1 MCSLAKSNRVVHHSM
16 DQETVAGSMSGL
28 SNYLKEAS
36 IFCLLPLLF
45 FFTSC
50 GNSGG
55 KSESSGEAVNTGT
68 EVTETTAGMP
78 ATAAKRKYGIK
89 SGIVTYESTGMG
101 FNLKVVLYFDDFGAK
116 EAEEKYDINKNIEQ
130 TTICDGTNRYT
141 IIYKDKTA
149 QNDGACYNGIA
160 YRFDWEEVAKGD
172 AKYNPQKLANV
183 TIAGKDC
190 ESFSL
195 VVSGNT
201 ITYAGWNNVCLLID
215 QATQYGKITYK
226 AVSFEDNPSIP
237 ADKFTGPSGFQ
248 IK

>member
-1 MCSLAKSNRVVHHSM
+1 MCSLNKFDRVVHLRM
-16 DQETVAGSMSGL
+16 DQETEAGSVSGL
-28 SNYLKEAS
+28 CNYLKEALF
-36 IFCLLPLLF
+36 FCLLPLLF
-45 FFTSC
+45 LFTSC
-50 GNSGG
+50 GNSGA
-55 KSESSGEAVNTGT
+55 KNESSDGALNTGT

-78 ATAAKRKYGIK
+78 ATAAKRKYGVK
-89 SGIVTYESTGMG
+89 SGIVTYESIGMG

-116 EAEEKYDINKNIEQ
+116 EAEDKFDISKNLEQ

-141 IIYKDKTA
+141 VIYKDKTA
-149 QNDGACYNGIA
+149 QNNGACYNGIA
-160 YRFDWEEVAKGD
+160 YKFDWEEASKGD

-195 VVSGNT
+195 LAGGNT

-215 QATQYGKITYK
+215 QATQYGQITYK

-237 ADKFTGPSGFQ
+237 ADKFSVPSGFQ
-248 IK
+248 LK

>member
-1 MCSLAKSNRVVHHSM
+1 MCRLNEFDRVVHLRM
-16 DQETVAGSMSGL
+16 DQETEAGSMSRL
-28 SNYLKEAS
+28 SNYLKEALF
-36 IFCLLPLLF
+36 FCLLPLLF
-45 FFTSC
+45 LFTSC
-50 GNSGG
+50 GNSGA
-55 KSESSGEAVNTGT
+55 KNESSDGALNTET

-78 ATAAKRKYGIK
+78 ATAAKRKYGVK

-116 EAEEKYDINKNIEQ
+116 EAEDKYDINKNIEQ

-141 IIYKDKTA
+141 IVYKDKTA
-149 QNDGACYNGIA
+149 QNNGACYNGIA
-160 YRFDWEEVAKGD
+160 YKFDWEEAAKGD

-195 VVSGNT
+195 VAGGNT

-215 QATQYGKITYK
+215 QPTQYGQITYK

-237 ADKFTGPSGFQ
+237 ADKFSVPSGFR
-248 IK
+248 IL